1 MQDHTLKIQK
11 IDKLWQESRIEE
23 ALTEARLL
31 IREFPDHLQIQ
42 YCCSTFLIDC
52 GSFLEDID
60 SVNFGIS
67 LIETIL
73 ENLEALNKENDSIES
88 IRQKAELTY
97 NLFNGYSA
105 KACLLKKKFNQE
117 SEEYEK
123 AIIRQKELLKSIIL
137 RRKLL
142 EPKFLASCLVNYANL
157 LRDLGRH
164 VEAIDYYYD
173 CLKLYPEHAVAIGN
187 CGSVLQ
193 ELINFSVVHNSK
205 ILYEIWWL
213 FKEANHRKLQL
224 EKLAGKHIVAQY
236 QNALTDFEEDLF
248 LNVGGAKKLEK
259 SILEWEKVHSWE
271 PSSFFKQLRDDRLLL
286 TVNPRPTNCPSE
298 YKDDV
303 CWPSIC
309 IPLNDTGKELS
320 QSLVHTFNHIK
331 EDFSTARY
339 LYYKSLSQDTEL
351 INCSQITHYLQALDY
366 ADFGL
371 RSGLL
376 KTSLRIAV
384 DCLDKCACFLSLYLD
399 LKNDKSAVIWN
410 NVWYNKLNHKKG
422 IHPEIKKRLSS
433 NFSLAALYDLQK
445 EIYSN
450 KLIRNQSIFPYK
462 DLRNCATHQL
472 LVLYGEGTNKDT
484 MNHWKLE
491 TFQEATFFSLR
502 IIKAAIIYLV
512 GVVIIEEKDR
522 DSLRKQNGEEGTVAE
537 GLPYELGVGLSDEC
551 DIPDIIF

>member
-173 CLKLYPEHAVAIGN
+173 CLKLYPEHAVAMGN

-205 ILYEIWWL
+205 ILYEIWRL
-213 FKEANHRKLQL
+213 FKEANHKELQL
-224 EKLAGKHIVAQY
+224 EKLAGKHTVSQY
-236 QNALTDFEEDLF
+236 QNAFTAFEEYLF
-248 LNVGGAKKLEK
+248 FNVGGAKKLEE
-259 SILEWEKVHSWE
+259 SILKWKKVHKWK
-271 PSSFFKQLRDDRLLL
+271 PSSFLKQLRDDRLLL

-298 YKDDV
+298 YKDDI
-303 CWPSIC
+303 CWPRIC
-309 IPLNDTGKELS
+309 MPLNDAGKEWF

-331 EDFSTARY
+331 EDFATARY

-351 INCSQITHYLQALDY
+351 INSSQITHYLQTLDY

-384 DCLDKCACFLSLYLD
+384 DCLDKCACFLNFYLKID
-399 LKNDKSAVIWN
+399 HSQDDVTWDRIW
-410 NVWYNKLNHKKG
+410 YKKLDRKRG
-422 IHPEIKKRLSS
+422 IHPEIKRRLTS
-433 NFSLAALYDLQK
+433 NSALGALYDIKK
-445 EIYSN
+445 EIHILSD
-450 KLIRNQSIFPYK
+450 QSIFMYK
-462 DLRNCATHQL
+462 NLRNYATHQS
-472 LVLYGEGTNKDT
+472 LVLYREGTNEDT
-484 MNHWKLE
+484 ITHYKLQ
-491 TFQEATFFSLR
+491 TFQETTFLLLR
-502 IIKAAIIYLV
+502 TIKAAIIYLV
-512 GVVIIEEKDR
+512 GVVIAEEKDR
-522 DSLRKQNGEEGTVAE
+522 DSLRKQNGEEGTVVE
-537 GLPYELGVGLSDEC
+537 
-551 DIPDIIF
+551 